1 MKNHSIEEKWYEK
14 ETYQKEYYKFFKDGQ
29 NTIINSFNIIKLYLL
44 KTLYILVKQTN
55 LKISFLNQILIIEEY
70 FILEY
75 IMNLIIIKL
84 GNWHISIYIS
94 KKKY

>member
-1 MKNHSIEEKWYEK
+1 M
-14 ETYQKEYYKFFKDGQ
+14 
-29 NTIINSFNIIKLYLL
+29 
-44 KTLYILVKQTN
+44 LYILVKQTN

-84 GNWHISIYIS
+84 GN
-94 KKKY
+94 